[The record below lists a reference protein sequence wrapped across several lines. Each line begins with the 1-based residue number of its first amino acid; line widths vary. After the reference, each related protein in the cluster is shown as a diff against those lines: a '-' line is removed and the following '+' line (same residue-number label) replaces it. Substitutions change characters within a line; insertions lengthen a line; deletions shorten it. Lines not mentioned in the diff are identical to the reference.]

1 MFCTLDKI
9 SRWVVV
15 NLVCTIF
22 KSFPITLTQNEVRTV
37 LVSPVAKPVAFLLN
51 YEGCH
56 ASPRQTNQSKA
67 KISAPA
73 LLCSVNLEFIS
84 SNK

>member
-1 MFCTLDKI
+1 M
-9 SRWVVV
+9 V

-22 KSFPITLTQNEVRTV
+22 KSIAITLTQKEVRTV
-37 LVSPVAKPVAFLLN
+37 LVSRVAQPEAFLLN

-56 ASPRQTNQSKA
+56 ASLRQTNQCKA

-73 LLCSVNLEFIS
+73 LLCSLNLEFIS